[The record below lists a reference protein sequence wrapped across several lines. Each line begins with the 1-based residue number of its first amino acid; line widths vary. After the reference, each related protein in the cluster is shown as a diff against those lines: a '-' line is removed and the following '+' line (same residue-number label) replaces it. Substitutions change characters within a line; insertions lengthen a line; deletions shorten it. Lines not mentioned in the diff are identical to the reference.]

1 MNPSIQ
7 SQSPFARFKTA
18 LKKQSLPGL
27 DGVSIWNAGK
37 FFFRE
42 MREEILMIRASA
54 ISFHA
59 ILSTF
64 PSIIFLFTLIPYL
77 PIKHFQEIL
86 FTSLA
91 QILPK
96 NAYDL
101 LYSTIADIV
110 SIQRGGLLSLG
121 FFSALWF
128 STNGVN
134 FLIQSFHKNSK
145 DYRKRGFLRNRLL
158 AIQLTGL
165 LFFMLTLSVTLIITG
180 NQVLTLLL
188 KYLQIKS
195 AFTFLLFSILRW
207 LIILSLFFFSIA
219 CLYYY
224 GSGNRGKWR
233 FLSPGAT
240 VATTLSILTSIGFS
254 FFVNNFANYNKFY
267 GSIGTIIVLMLWI
280 YLNSFVLLIGYE
292 MNDSIYKYIAQ
303 RKRESELI

>member
-1 MNPSIQ
+1 MKIRQ
-7 SQSPFARFKTA
+7 FIIEMI
-18 LKKQSLPGL
+18 LKIKNLLKGINLPGL
-27 DGVSIWNAGK
+27 EDVSLWNAGK

-42 MREEILMIRASA
+42 MSEEILMIRASA
-54 ISFHA
+54 VSFHT

-64 PSIIFLFTLIPYL
+64 PSIIFLFTLIPYI

-96 NAYDL
+96 NAYDM
-101 LYSTIADIV
+101 LYSTIADII
-110 SIQRGGLLSLG
+110 SIPRGGLLSLG
-121 FFSALWF
+121 FITALWF

-145 DYRKRGFLRNRLL
+145 EYRKRGFIRNRLL
-158 AIQLTGL
+158 AIQLTTL
-165 LFFMLTLSVTLIITG
+165 LFFMLTLSITLIITG
-180 NQVLTLLL
+180 NQLLSLLL
-188 KYLQIKS
+188 KTMHIKS
-195 AFTFLLFSILRW
+195 AFTFLMFSLLRW
-207 LIILSLFFFSIA
+207 LIIISLFFFSIA

-224 GSGNRGKWR
+224 GSGNKGKWR

-240 VATTLSILTSIGFS
+240 VATSLSILTSIGFS
-254 FFVNNFANYNKFY
+254 YFVNNFANYNKFY

-292 MNDSIYKYIAQ
+292 MNDNIYKYIAQ
-303 RKRESELI
+303 RKKEIKIA